1 MAAFYGLTRVSD
13 ILAVKS
19 QNIKKYHETIK
30 KNKKKNVKIGAL
42 LAKVV
47 LLY

>member
-30 KNKKKNVKIGAL
+30 KIKKNVKIGAL